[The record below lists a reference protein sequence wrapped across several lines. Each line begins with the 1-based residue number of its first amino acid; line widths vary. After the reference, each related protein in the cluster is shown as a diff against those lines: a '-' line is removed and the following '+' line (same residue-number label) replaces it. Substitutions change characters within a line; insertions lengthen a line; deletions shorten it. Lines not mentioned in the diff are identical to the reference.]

1 MDLTISTIP
10 ATEEKIHGHGVG
22 VIDVEGKDKLILRT
36 NGNEHLHVD
45 IPNGKTYRFRIEVSV
60 EEV

>member
-10 ATEEKIHGHGVG
+10 ATEEKVHGHGVG
-22 VIDVEGKDKLILRT
+22 VIDVEGHDKLVIRT
-36 NGNEHLHVD
+36 NGLEHLRVD
-45 IPNGKTYRFRIEVSV
+45 VPNGKTYRFRIEVSA